1 MWACVA
7 SVLLTGCKPT
17 ERNYRAAYDAALA
30 KRQAE
35 AELRMLPASGLMSD
49 DGPQLKI
56 VNGDSL
62 YVVKERLKAAP
73 GDTLPSSGWAVGVGV
88 YKMNTNARAQAE
100 ALRNEGHRAA
110 CAARATG
117 DRWYAVADT
126 ASSLERVAAAA
137 RKFTDNHPG
146 YPYVGLPGHPVLI
159 SY

>member
-88 YKMNTNARAQAE
+88 YKIIILTAFSPTTTTLPTRSGSIGSTPRVFLSNTIPSSPIR
-100 ALRNEGHRAA
+100 RAA
-110 CAARATG
+110 AICSG
-117 DRWYAVADT
+117 EQSD
-126 ASSLERVAAAA
+126 
-137 RKFTDNHPG
+137 P
-146 YPYVGLPGHPVLI
+146 
-159 SY
+159 